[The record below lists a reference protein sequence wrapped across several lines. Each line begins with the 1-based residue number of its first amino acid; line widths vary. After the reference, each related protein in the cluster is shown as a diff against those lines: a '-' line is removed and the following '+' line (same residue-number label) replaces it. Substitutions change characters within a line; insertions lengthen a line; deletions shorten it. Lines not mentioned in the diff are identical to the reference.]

1 MLEAVSK
8 LPQDDEKARDVEE
21 RLVDADLMFVADH
34 QSPEVGYPGDAPFH
48 LPATL
53 VSPQLSSIL
62 GRRLFSV
69 RLVRTNQIDATFLQ
83 PPAQRIGI
91 GSFVVDQPPGIAP
104 WPPSPSRHLH
114 SLQRRFDQRR
124 FVRGRRGKL
133 NSQRKT
139 LAACHHHPLRT
150 LSAFGLSDAG
160 TPFFAGAKLPSA
172 KVSSQSS
179 RPCSS
184 SSPRN
189 VRQMSSQTPW
199 SSQSLSRRQQ
209 VLGEGY
215 CLGKSFHRAPER
227 STQRIPS
234 KHRRLSARRLPPA
247 VDGLILGNSGSTFF
261 HCSSVSSES
270 CRDMKRTPFHVAFNP
285 KFSKGANLSHERF

>member
-1 MLEAVSK
+1 
-8 LPQDDEKARDVEE
+8 VEE
-21 RLVDADLMFVADH
+21 GLVDADLMFVADH
-34 QSPEVGYPGDAPFH
+34 QSPEVAHPGDASFH
-48 LPATL
+48 LPASL
-53 VSPQLSSIL
+53 VPSQFSSIL
-62 GRRLFSV
+62 CRRLFSV
-69 RLVRTNQIDATFLQ
+69 RLVRTNQIDAALLQ

-91 GSFVVDQPPGIAP
+91 GGLVVDQPFGVAP
-104 WPPSPSRHLH
+104 RSASPSRHLH
-114 SLQRRFDQRR
+114 PPQRRFDQRR
-124 FVRGRRGKL
+124 LVWGRRGKL

-150 LSAFGLSDAG
+150 LSAFGLSDARA
-160 TPFFAGAKLPSA
+160 PFFAGAKLPSA

-189 VRQMSSQTPW
+189 VRQMLSQTPW

-227 STQRIPS
+227 STQRMPS
-234 KHRRLSARRLPPA
+234 KHRRSSARRLPPA
-247 VDGLILGNSGSTFF
+247 VDGLILGNSGSTFS

-270 CRDMKRTPFHVAFNP
+270 CRDMKRTPSHVAFNP
-285 KFSKGANLSHERF
+285 KLSKGANLSLKRF